1 MDLPAPVSP
10 VSTVKPGPKFEIQLG
25 HDDHVAQGQTAEHG

>member
-10 VSTVKPGPKFEIQLG
+10 VSTVKPLDQLKLQFG
-25 HDDHVAQGQTAEHG
+25 HDDHVAQAQAPQHG